1 MIRKRMKRYFKS
13 ILFFLLGIMGSVI
26 PLHASHIIG
35 GNLVLSPKANL
46 NGTYTVCVVLY
57 YDAQSPDPNAE
68 QTELTV
74 SFFRKR
80 DNVRL
85 NDLRL
90 KLASRE
96 PLAFTNPGCATSRN
110 LKINVVK
117 FAADLQ
123 LPFAQYGDPQGYYVT
138 WERCCRSSSIGNL
151 KSAGTSSLVLY
162 GEFPPVSTPNHSPV
176 FSPANGEV
184 LCRDKPYTF
193 ASGATDPDG
202 DELRYR
208 LETPFN
214 SARPPYGIDPLAP
227 STAGPYPKSEWEESF
242 SLTNPLPSSPAFALD
257 SKTGNITLTPSKTGL
272 FVYRVVVEEYRNG
285 RKLGEVH
292 RDYQMV
298 VVDCS
303 NENPPPVS
311 LTEATFPPGTS
322 VADGDSLIE
331 VGICR
336 GDTITLKAEV
346 DTRWAYQ
353 WQRDG
358 VNIERAKGPAIT
370 ITQEGVYSVVKT
382 FADRCANT
390 STLSE
395 KFGVKY
401 RTQEEVEI
409 ISGPKVGVCEGS
421 SLDLKANVG
430 GPGWSFGWQKD
441 GAALNG
447 ASLGTL
453 SGIREAGVYVVKATD
468 VVTRCVSA
476 DTVTVTLNA
485 RPPAQLSSALGNQ
498 LCAGDSLPLRANQGA
513 NLTYAWYRDNVAQS
527 NPSIASNFIRTGGIY
542 SVQVKDTITGCFR
555 RSDTLRVVVNPVPEV
570 LFDSIPLI
578 CGQEDA
584 RLALVATPSGGVF
597 TGRGVEG
604 NTFDARQAGGGSH
617 PITYRYQTPTG
628 CSATATRTAQVLPA
642 PRAMLG
648 VGKTILQGDSLL
660 IRSSVTEGAAYAW
673 SPPQGLNDPTL
684 AQPTASPEQSTT
696 YRLRVTATNGCFS
709 ESEIRIEVLPLVK
722 IPNGFTPNG
731 DGTND
736 TWEIENSEA
745 YADCE
750 VTIFNRWGNKVYAS
764 TGYNNDWDGRFD
776 NEELPAATYYYVIKL
791 HPELPVKSGSV
802 TIFR

>member
-1 MIRKRMKRYFKS
+1 M
-13 ILFFLLGIMGSVI
+13 
-26 PLHASHIIG
+26 PLYASHIIG
-35 GNLVLSPKANL
+35 GNLVLTPKATPK
-46 NGTYTVCVVLY
+46 GTYTVCVVLY
-57 YDAQSPDPNAE
+57 YDAQSTDPNAE
-68 QTELTV
+68 QTDLTI

-80 DNVRL
+80 DNARL
-85 NDLRL
+85 NDLGL
-90 KLASRE
+90 KVVSRE

-117 FAADLQ
+117 FAADIQ
-123 LPFAQYGDPQGYYVT
+123 LPLGQYGDPGGFYLT
-138 WERCCRSSSIGNL
+138 WERCCRSSDVSNI

-162 GEFPPVSTPNHSPV
+162 AEFPPVSTQNSSPV
-176 FSPANGEV
+176 FNVANGEI
-184 LCRDKPYTF
+184 LCSNKPYTF

-214 SARPPYGIDPLAP
+214 STRPPFGIDPLAP
-227 STAGPYPKSEWEESF
+227 ATAGPYPKSEWEDGLS
-242 SLTNPLPSSPAFALD
+242 STNPLPSSPAFAID
-257 SKTGNITLTPSKTGL
+257 PQTGTLSLTPTKTGL

-311 LTEATFPPGTS
+311 LTSATFPTGTS
-322 VADGDSLIE
+322 VAEGDSLIE

-336 GDTITLKAEV
+336 GDTIALKAEV

-358 VNIERAKGPAIT
+358 VNIEQGRGPALV
-370 ITQEGVYSVVKT
+370 ITQEGVYSVVKS

-401 RTQEEVEI
+401 RTQEEVKI
-409 ISGPKVGVCEGS
+409 IPGPKAGVCEGS
-421 SLDLKANVG
+421 LLDLKASVR
-430 GPGWSFGWQKD
+430 GPGWSFSWQKD
-441 GAALNG
+441 GVVLPT
-447 ASLGTL
+447 ASLTTL
-453 SGIREAGVYVVKATD
+453 SGIRGAGIYVVKATD
-468 VVTRCVSA
+468 AVTRCVSS
-476 DTVTVTLNA
+476 DTVAVTLNA
-485 RPPAQLSSALGNQ
+485 LPSALLSIPVGTQ
-498 LCAGDSLPLRANQGA
+498 LCEGDSLPLQANRGA
-513 NLTYAWYRDNVAQS
+513 NLTYVWYRDNVAQP
-527 NPSIASNFIRTGGIY
+527 NPLGASNFVRTAGVY
-542 SVQVKDTITGCFR
+542 SVQVSDTLTGCFR
-555 RSDTLRVVVNPVPEV
+555 RSDTLRVVVNPVPRV
-570 LFDSIPLI
+570 LFDSIPLL
-578 CGQEDA
+578 CGQADA
-584 RLALVATPSGGVF
+584 RLSLVATPAGGVF
-597 TGRGVEG
+597 SGKGVEG
-604 NTFDARQAGGGSH
+604 TSFNAQQAGGGIH
-617 PITYRYQTPTG
+617 LITYRFQTLTG

-642 PRAMLG
+642 PRALLG

-660 IRSSVTEGAAYAW
+660 LRSSVTEGASYAW
-673 SPPQGLNDPTL
+673 SPPLGLNDPTL
-684 AQPTASPEQSTT
+684 AQPTASPEQTTT
-696 YRLRVTATNGCFS
+696 YRLRVTASNGCFS

-736 TWEIENSEA
+736 TWAIENSAA
-745 YADCE
+745 YTDFE
-750 VTIFNRWGNKVYAS
+750 VTVFNRWGNKVYAS
-764 TGYNNDWDGRFD
+764 RGYTDEWNGRVN

-791 HPELPVKSGSV
+791 HPDLPVRSGSV